1 MMKKNKNSSKAIY
14 SIVGF
19 LDRFPKRCFNY
30 KQICKQ
36 LGVVDASGKNHVIK
50 TLKKLNER
58 KIINEV
64 RKGYFQSISSK
75 SINKG
80 IFIIHRGKTSIILG
94 EDEKEIVVSSTQ
106 KHKAFSGDLVS
117 YYTYPSRGRRKEEAK
132 IIEIIERKT
141 TTFVGTLKILNN
153 TRFVI
158 VSKRK
163 ANVDFYIKNDNS
175 NAKNGDRVVIELI
188 EWKDTRSP
196 QAKIIDI
203 LGKPGENET
212 EIHTILSEYGL
223 TYYFDD
229 QVEKELDKIEEN
241 ISKVEERKRE
251 DFRKKTT
258 FTIDPKDAKDFD
270 DAISFDITSEGYE
283 VGIHIADVSHYVKP
297 NTKLDTEAY
306 NRGTSVYLVDRVVPM
321 LPEKLSNNICSL
333 RPKEDKL
340 TFSAVF
346 TLDINGKILKQKFC
360 RTIINSDYRLSYE
373 EAQHIIENKQEIIP
387 QELTIDKKEKK
398 IERNLIEAITTIHII
413 SKKLRK
419 ERLKKGAILFD
430 KEEIK
435 FLLDKH
441 KKPIQV
447 YIKSSKDSNKL
458 IEEFMLLANKK
469 VSEFISK
476 KDNKKTFVFRIH
488 EEPQQE
494 KIIELKKISKK
505 FGYDLN
511 IKNKQKT
518 LESINKL
525 LKEIKGK
532 KEQNF
537 LDTLAIRSMS
547 KAIYSTNNIGH
558 YGLSF
563 DYYTHFTSPI
573 RRYPDIIAHRLLQH
587 YLDRKKSTDKNQ
599 IEEKMKHCTVKEILA
614 TKAERQSIKFM
625 QVVYISKEIGNIFKG
640 VISGVVERGIYVEIN
655 KNKCEGMV
663 NIRNFPKGYFLY
675 NESNYSFEDE
685 QQKLIFQLGDSVFI
699 EVINADIIKR
709 HIDFKLIG
717 HS

>member
-1 MMKKNKNSSKAIY
+1 MMKKNKNSSKAIF

-106 KHKAFSGDLVS
+106 RHKAFSGDLVS

-141 TTFVGTLKILNN
+141 TIFVGTLKILNN

-188 EWKDTRSP
+188 EWKDTKSP

-321 LPEKLSNNICSL
+321 LPEKLSNDICSL

-360 RTIINSDYRLSYE
+360 RSIINSDYRLSYE

-441 KKPIQV
+441 KNPIQV

-625 QVVYISKEIGNIFKG
+625 QGVYISKEIGNIFKG

-685 QQKLIFQLGDSVFI
+685 DQKLIFQLGDSVFI
-699 EVINADIIKR
+699 EVINVDIIKR
-709 HIDFKLIG
+709 HIDFKLIR

>member
-1 MMKKNKNSSKAIY
+1 MMKKNKNSSKAIF

-80 IFIIHRGKTSIILG
+80 IFIIHRGKTSIILC

-106 KHKAFSGDLVS
+106 RHKAFSGDLVS

-188 EWKDTRSP
+188 EWKDTKSP

-430 KEEIK
+430 KEKIK
-435 FLLDKH
+435 FLLDKN
-441 KKPIQV
+441 KKPIQI

-625 QVVYISKEIGNIFKG
+625 QVVYISNEIGNIFKG

>member
-1 MMKKNKNSSKAIY
+1 MKKNKKNSSKVIFF
-14 SIVGF
+14 IVDF
-19 LDRFPKRCFNY
+19 LDRFPKRSFNY

-36 LGVVDASGKNHVIK
+36 IGVFDASGRNHVVK
-50 TLKKLNER
+50 TLKKLKEKKN
-58 KIINEV
+58 INEV
-64 RKGYFQSISSK
+64 RKGYFQSINNK

-80 IFIIHRGKTSIILG
+80 IFIIQRGKTSIILSD
-94 EDEKEIVVSSTQ
+94 DEKEIVVSSTH
-106 KHKAFSGDLVS
+106 KSKAFSGDLVS

-132 IIEIIERKT
+132 VIEIIERKNK
-141 TTFVGTLKILNN
+141 TFVGTLKIQNN

-175 NAKNGDRVVIELI
+175 NAKNGDRVVIEFI
-188 EWKDTRSP
+188 EWKETKSP
-196 QAKIIDI
+196 QAKIINV
-203 LGKPGENET
+203 LGKPGEKET

-223 TYYFDD
+223 PYYFDD
-229 QVEKELDKIEEN
+229 EIEIELDKIEEK
-241 ISKVEERKRE
+241 ISKVEEEKRE
-251 DFRKKTT
+251 DFRKKLT
-258 FTIDPKDAKDFD
+258 FTIDPSDAKDFD
-270 DAISFDITSEGYE
+270 DAISFEEKKEGYE
-283 VGIHIADVSHYVKP
+283 VGVHIADVSYYVKP

-321 LPEKLSNNICSL
+321 LPEKLSNNVCSL
-333 RPKEDKL
+333 RPNEDKL

-346 TLDINGKILKQKFC
+346 ILDINGKILKQKFC
-360 RTIINSDYRLSYE
+360 RTIINSDYRLSYR
-373 EAQHIIENKQEIIP
+373 EAQHIIEHKKEIIP
-387 QELTIDKKEKK
+387 PELTIDKKEKK
-398 IERNLIEAITTIHII
+398 IDSNLIEAIISIQRI
-413 SKKLRK
+413 SKKLRT

-435 FLLDKH
+435 FLLDKD
-441 KKPIQV
+441 KNPSQV

-476 KDNKKTFVFRIH
+476 KDNKKTFVFRVH
-488 EEPQQE
+488 EEPQHE
-494 KIIELKKISKK
+494 KIKELQNISKK
-505 FGYDLN
+505 FGYYLN
-511 IKNKQKT
+511 IKTKQKT

-537 LDTLAIRSMS
+537 IDTLAIRSMS
-547 KAIYSTNNIGH
+547 KAIYTTNNIGH

-587 YLDRKKSTDKNQ
+587 YLDKKRSPNKNQ

-625 QVVYISKEIGNIFKG
+625 QVMYISKELGNRFKG
-640 VISGVVERGIYVEIN
+640 VISGVVERGIYVEIEE
-655 KNKCEGMV
+655 NKCEGMV
-663 NIRNFPKGYFLY
+663 NIRNFPKGYFSY
-675 NESNYSFEDE
+675 DESNYSFEDE
-685 QQKLIFQLGDSVFI
+685 DKKLIFQLGDSVFI
-699 EVINADIIKR
+699 EVISTDIIKR

-717 HS
+717 HA

>member
-1 MMKKNKNSSKAIY
+1 MKKNKNSSKAIF
-14 SIVGF
+14 SIVSF
-19 LDRFPKRCFNY
+19 LDRFPKRGFNY

-64 RKGYFQSISSK
+64 RKGYFQSIGSK

-80 IFIIHRGKTSIILG
+80 TYIIHRGKTSIILG
-94 EDEKEIVVSSTQ
+94 EEEKEIVVSSTQ

-117 YYTYPSRGRRKEEAK
+117 YYTYPSRGRKKEEAK

-188 EWKDTRSP
+188 EWKDTKSP

-229 QVEKELDKIEEN
+229 QVEKELEKIEEN
-241 ISKVEERKRE
+241 ISKVEETKRE

-587 YLDRKKSTDKNQ
+587 YLDRKKSPDKKQ

-625 QVVYISKEIGNIFKG
+625 QVVYISKELGNIFKG

>member
-1 MMKKNKNSSKAIY
+1 MMKKNKNSSKAIF

-188 EWKDTRSP
+188 EWKDTKSP

-346 TLDINGKILKQKFC
+346 TLDINGRILKQKFC

-435 FLLDKH
+435 FLLDKN

-663 NIRNFPKGYFLY
+663 NIRNFPKGNFLY

-685 QQKLIFQLGDSVFI
+685 QKKIIFQLGDSVLI
-699 EVINADIIKR
+699 EVINADIVKR

>member
-1 MMKKNKNSSKAIY
+1 MKKNKNSSKVIF

-80 IFIIHRGKTSIILG
+80 IFIIHRGKTSIILC

-106 KHKAFSGDLVS
+106 RHKAFSGDLVS

-163 ANVDFYIKNDNS
+163 ANVDFYIINDNS
-175 NAKNGDRVVIELI
+175 NARNGDRVIIEFI
-188 EWKDTRSP
+188 EWKDTKSP
-196 QAKIIDI
+196 QAKIIKI

-212 EIHTILSEYGL
+212 EIQTILSEYGFP
-223 TYYFDD
+223 YHFD
-229 QVEKELDKIEEN
+229 DKIEIELN
-241 ISKVEERKRE
+241 KIEEKISKVEETKRE
-251 DFRKKTT
+251 DFRKKIT

-476 KDNKKTFVFRIH
+476 KDNKKTFVFRVH
-488 EEPQQE
+488 EEPQHE
-494 KIIELKKISKK
+494 KIIELQKISKK
-505 FGYDLN
+505 FGYDLD

-625 QVVYISKEIGNIFKG
+625 QVVYISKEIGNIFEG

>member
-1 MMKKNKNSSKAIY
+1 MKKKKNSSKAIF
-14 SIVGF
+14 SIVAF

-36 LGVVDASGKNHVIK
+36 LGVVDVSGKNHVIK

-94 EDEKEIVVSSTQ
+94 EDEKEVVVSSTQ

-158 VSKRK
+158 VSNRK

-175 NAKNGDRVVIELI
+175 NAKNGDRVVIEFI
-188 EWKDTRSP
+188 EWKDTKSP
-196 QAKIIDI
+196 RAKIINI

-223 TYYFDD
+223 PYHFDV

-241 ISKVEERKRE
+241 ISKVEETKRE

-346 TLDINGKILKQKFC
+346 TLDINGKVLKDCPEFVPA
-360 RTIINSDYRLSYE
+360 IN
-373 EAQHIIENKQEIIP
+373 P
-387 QELTIDKKEKK
+387 PV
-398 IERNLIEAITTIHII
+398 AIVI
-413 SKKLRK
+413 
-419 ERLKKGAILFD
+419 
-430 KEEIK
+430 
-435 FLLDKH
+435 
-441 KKPIQV
+441 
-447 YIKSSKDSNKL
+447 
-458 IEEFMLLANKK
+458 
-469 VSEFISK
+469 
-476 KDNKKTFVFRIH
+476 
-488 EEPQQE
+488 
-494 KIIELKKISKK
+494 
-505 FGYDLN
+505 N
-511 IKNKQKT
+511 IKIT
-518 LESINKL
+518 
-525 LKEIKGK
+525 
-532 KEQNF
+532 
-537 LDTLAIRSMS
+537 
-547 KAIYSTNNIGH
+547 
-558 YGLSF
+558 
-563 DYYTHFTSPI
+563 
-573 RRYPDIIAHRLLQH
+573 
-587 YLDRKKSTDKNQ
+587 
-599 IEEKMKHCTVKEILA
+599 A
-614 TKAERQSIKFM
+614 TKI
-625 QVVYISKEIGNIFKG
+625 
-640 VISGVVERGIYVEIN
+640 
-655 KNKCEGMV
+655 
-663 NIRNFPKGYFLY
+663 
-675 NESNYSFEDE
+675 
-685 QQKLIFQLGDSVFI
+685 
-699 EVINADIIKR
+699 
-709 HIDFKLIG
+709 
-717 HS
+717 

>member
-1 MMKKNKNSSKAIY
+1 MMKKNKNSSKAIF

-117 YYTYPSRGRRKEEAK
+117 YYIYPSRGRRKEEAK

-158 VSKRK
+158 VSNRK

-175 NAKNGDRVVIELI
+175 NAKNGDRVVIEFI
-188 EWKDTRSP
+188 EWKDTKSP
-196 QAKIIDI
+196 RAKIINI

-223 TYYFDD
+223 PYHFDV

-241 ISKVEERKRE
+241 ISKVEETKRE

-435 FLLDKH
+435 FLLDKN

>member
-1 MMKKNKNSSKAIY
+1 MKKNKNSSKAIF

-117 YYTYPSRGRRKEEAK
+117 YYIYPSRGRRKEEAK

-158 VSKRK
+158 VSNRK

-175 NAKNGDRVVIELI
+175 NAKNGDRVVIEFI
-188 EWKDTRSP
+188 EWKDTKSP
-196 QAKIIDI
+196 RAKIINI

-223 TYYFDD
+223 PYHFDV

-241 ISKVEERKRE
+241 ISKVEETKRE

-435 FLLDKH
+435 FLLDKN

>member
-1 MMKKNKNSSKAIY
+1 MMKKNKNSSKAIF
-14 SIVGF
+14 SIVGY

-50 TLKKLNER
+50 TLKKLSER

-117 YYTYPSRGRRKEEAK
+117 YYIYPSRGRRKEEAK

-158 VSKRK
+158 VSNRK

-175 NAKNGDRVVIELI
+175 NAKNGDRVVIEFI
-188 EWKDTRSP
+188 EWKDTKSP
-196 QAKIIDI
+196 RAKIINI

-223 TYYFDD
+223 PYHFDV

-241 ISKVEERKRE
+241 ISKVEETKRE

-333 RPKEDKL
+333 KPKEDKL

-346 TLDINGKILKQKFC
+346 TIDINGKILKEKFC

-373 EAQHIIENKQEIIP
+373 EAQHIIDNKQEIIP

-435 FLLDKH
+435 FLLDKN

-675 NESNYSFEDE
+675 NELNYSFEDE
-685 QQKLIFQLGDSVFI
+685 NQKLIFQLGDSVFI

>member
-1 MMKKNKNSSKAIY
+1 MKKNKNSSKAIF

-36 LGVVDASGKNHVIK
+36 LGVEDASGRNHVIK

-94 EDEKEIVVSSTQ
+94 EEEKEIVVSSTQ

-117 YYTYPSRGRRKEEAK
+117 YYTYPSRGRKKEEAK

-188 EWKDTRSP
+188 EWKDTKSP

-223 TYYFDD
+223 TYNFDD

-430 KEEIK
+430 KEKIK

>member
-1 MMKKNKNSSKAIY
+1 MMKKNKNSSKAIF

-188 EWKDTRSP
+188 EWKDTKSP
-196 QAKIIDI
+196 QAKIINI

-346 TLDINGKILKQKFC
+346 TLDINGRILKQKFC

-435 FLLDKH
+435 FLLDKN

>member
-1 MMKKNKNSSKAIY
+1 MKKNKNSSKAIF

-188 EWKDTRSP
+188 EWKDTKSP
-196 QAKIIDI
+196 QAKIINI

-346 TLDINGKILKQKFC
+346 TLDINGRILKQKFC

-435 FLLDKH
+435 FLLDKN

>member
-1 MMKKNKNSSKAIY
+1 MMKKNKNSSKAIF

-106 KHKAFSGDLVS
+106 RHKAFSGDLVS

-188 EWKDTRSP
+188 EWKDTKSP

-587 YLDRKKSTDKNQ
+587 YLDRKKSIDKNQ

-625 QVVYISKEIGNIFKG
+625 QAVYISKEIGNIFKG

>member
-1 MMKKNKNSSKAIY
+1 MKKNKNSSKAIF

-36 LGVVDASGKNHVIK
+36 LGVVDASGKNHVLK

-117 YYTYPSRGRRKEEAK
+117 YYIYPSRGRRKEEAK

-158 VSKRK
+158 VSNRK

-175 NAKNGDRVVIELI
+175 NAKNGDRVVIEFI
-188 EWKDTRSP
+188 EWKDTKSP
-196 QAKIIDI
+196 RAKIINI

-223 TYYFDD
+223 PYHFDV

-241 ISKVEERKRE
+241 ISKVEETKRE

-435 FLLDKH
+435 FLLDKN

>member
-1 MMKKNKNSSKAIY
+1 MKKKKNSSKAIF
-14 SIVGF
+14 SIVDF
-19 LDRFPKRCFNY
+19 LNRFPKRCFNY

-36 LGVVDASGKNHVIK
+36 LGVEDASGRNHVIK

-64 RKGYFQSISSK
+64 RKGYFQSIGSK

-80 IFIIHRGKTSIILG
+80 TYIIHRGKTSIILG
-94 EDEKEIVVSSTQ
+94 EEEKEIVVSSTQ

-163 ANVDFYIKNDNS
+163 ANVDFYIINDNS
-175 NAKNGDRVVIELI
+175 NARNGDRVIIEFI
-188 EWKDTRSP
+188 EWKDTKSP
-196 QAKIIDI
+196 QAKIIKI

-223 TYYFDD
+223 PYHFD
-229 QVEKELDKIEEN
+229 DKIEIELN
-241 ISKVEERKRE
+241 KIEEKISKVEETKRE
-251 DFRKKTT
+251 DFRKKIT

-270 DAISFDITSEGYE
+270 DAISFDITSKGYE

>member
-1 MMKKNKNSSKAIY
+1 MKKNKNSSKAIF
-14 SIVGF
+14 SIVGY

-36 LGVVDASGKNHVIK
+36 LGVVDASGKNHVLK

-117 YYTYPSRGRRKEEAK
+117 YYIYPSRGRRKEEAK

-158 VSKRK
+158 VSNRK

-175 NAKNGDRVVIELI
+175 NAKNGDRVVIEFI
-188 EWKDTRSP
+188 EWKDTKSP
-196 QAKIIDI
+196 RAKIINI

-223 TYYFDD
+223 PYHFDV

-241 ISKVEERKRE
+241 ISKVEETKRE

-321 LPEKLSNNICSL
+321 LPEKLSNNVCSL
-333 RPKEDKL
+333 KPKEDKL

-346 TLDINGKILKQKFC
+346 TLDINGKILKEKFC

-373 EAQHIIENKQEIIP
+373 EAQHIIDNKQEIIP

-419 ERLKKGAILFD
+419 ERLKRGAILFD

-435 FLLDKH
+435 FLLDKN

-547 KAIYSTNNIGH
+547 KAIYTTNNIGH

-573 RRYPDIIAHRLLQH
+573 RRYPDIIVHRLLQH
-587 YLDRKKSTDKNQ
+587 YLDRKKSPDKNQ

-625 QVVYISKEIGNIFKG
+625 QVVYISKELGNIFKG

-655 KNKCEGMV
+655 ENKCEGMV

-675 NESNYSFEDE
+675 NELNYSFEDE
-685 QQKLIFQLGDSVFI
+685 NQKLIFQLGDSVFI

>member
-1 MMKKNKNSSKAIY
+1 MKKNKNSSKAIF

-50 TLKKLNER
+50 TLKKLSER

-117 YYTYPSRGRRKEEAK
+117 YYIYPSRGRRKEEAK

-158 VSKRK
+158 VSNRK

-175 NAKNGDRVVIELI
+175 NAKNGDRVVIEFI
-188 EWKDTRSP
+188 EWKDTKSP
-196 QAKIIDI
+196 RAKIINI

-223 TYYFDD
+223 PYHFDV

-241 ISKVEERKRE
+241 ISKVEETKRE

-306 NRGTSVYLVDRVVPM
+306 NRGISVYLVDRVVPM

-435 FLLDKH
+435 FLLDKQ
-441 KKPIQV
+441 KKPRQV

-476 KDNKKTFVFRIH
+476 KDNRKTFVFRVH
-488 EEPQQE
+488 EEPQYE
-494 KIIELKKISKK
+494 KILELKKISKK

>member
-1 MMKKNKNSSKAIY
+1 
-14 SIVGF
+14 
-19 LDRFPKRCFNY
+19 
-30 KQICKQ
+30 
-36 LGVVDASGKNHVIK
+36 
-50 TLKKLNER
+50 
-58 KIINEV
+58 
-64 RKGYFQSISSK
+64 
-75 SINKG
+75 
-80 IFIIHRGKTSIILG
+80 
-94 EDEKEIVVSSTQ
+94 
-106 KHKAFSGDLVS
+106 
-117 YYTYPSRGRRKEEAK
+117 
-132 IIEIIERKT
+132 
-141 TTFVGTLKILNN
+141 
-153 TRFVI
+153 
-158 VSKRK
+158 
-163 ANVDFYIKNDNS
+163 
-175 NAKNGDRVVIELI
+175 
-188 EWKDTRSP
+188 
-196 QAKIIDI
+196 
-203 LGKPGENET
+203 
-212 EIHTILSEYGL
+212 
-223 TYYFDD
+223 
-229 QVEKELDKIEEN
+229 
-241 ISKVEERKRE
+241 
-251 DFRKKTT
+251 
-258 FTIDPKDAKDFD
+258 
-270 DAISFDITSEGYE
+270 
-283 VGIHIADVSHYVKP
+283 
-297 NTKLDTEAY
+297 
-306 NRGTSVYLVDRVVPM
+306 M

-346 TLDINGKILKQKFC
+346 TLDINGRILKQKFC

-435 FLLDKH
+435 FLLDKN

>member
-1 MMKKNKNSSKAIY
+1 MKKKKNSSKAIF
-14 SIVGF
+14 SIVDF
-19 LDRFPKRCFNY
+19 LNRFPKRCFNY

-36 LGVVDASGKNHVIK
+36 LGVEDPSGRNHVIK

-64 RKGYFQSISSK
+64 RKGYFQSIGSK

-80 IFIIHRGKTSIILG
+80 TYIIHRGKTSIILC

-188 EWKDTRSP
+188 EWKDTKSP
-196 QAKIIDI
+196 QAKIINI

-229 QVEKELDKIEEN
+229 QVEKELEKIEEN
-241 ISKVEERKRE
+241 ISKVEETKRE

-476 KDNKKTFVFRIH
+476 K
-488 EEPQQE
+488 
-494 KIIELKKISKK
+494 IIR
-505 FGYDLN
+505 
-511 IKNKQKT
+511 
-518 LESINKL
+518 KL
-525 LKEIKGK
+525 LFLEIMKNHNTK
-532 KEQNF
+532 K
-537 LDTLAIRSMS
+537 L
-547 KAIYSTNNIGH
+547 
-558 YGLSF
+558 
-563 DYYTHFTSPI
+563 
-573 RRYPDIIAHRLLQH
+573 
-587 YLDRKKSTDKNQ
+587 
-599 IEEKMKHCTVKEILA
+599 
-614 TKAERQSIKFM
+614 
-625 QVVYISKEIGNIFKG
+625 
-640 VISGVVERGIYVEIN
+640 
-655 KNKCEGMV
+655 
-663 NIRNFPKGYFLY
+663 
-675 NESNYSFEDE
+675 
-685 QQKLIFQLGDSVFI
+685 
-699 EVINADIIKR
+699 
-709 HIDFKLIG
+709 
-717 HS
+717 

>member
-1 MMKKNKNSSKAIY
+1 MKKNKNSSKAIF

-188 EWKDTRSP
+188 EWKDTKSP

-346 TLDINGKILKQKFC
+346 TLDINGRILKQKFC

-435 FLLDKH
+435 FLLDKN

>member
-1 MMKKNKNSSKAIY
+1 
-14 SIVGF
+14 
-19 LDRFPKRCFNY
+19 
-30 KQICKQ
+30 
-36 LGVVDASGKNHVIK
+36 
-50 TLKKLNER
+50 
-58 KIINEV
+58 
-64 RKGYFQSISSK
+64 
-75 SINKG
+75 
-80 IFIIHRGKTSIILG
+80 
-94 EDEKEIVVSSTQ
+94 
-106 KHKAFSGDLVS
+106 
-117 YYTYPSRGRRKEEAK
+117 
-132 IIEIIERKT
+132 
-141 TTFVGTLKILNN
+141 
-153 TRFVI
+153 
-158 VSKRK
+158 
-163 ANVDFYIKNDNS
+163 
-175 NAKNGDRVVIELI
+175 
-188 EWKDTRSP
+188 
-196 QAKIIDI
+196 
-203 LGKPGENET
+203 
-212 EIHTILSEYGL
+212 
-223 TYYFDD
+223 
-229 QVEKELDKIEEN
+229 
-241 ISKVEERKRE
+241 
-251 DFRKKTT
+251 
-258 FTIDPKDAKDFD
+258 
-270 DAISFDITSEGYE
+270 
-283 VGIHIADVSHYVKP
+283 
-297 NTKLDTEAY
+297 
-306 NRGTSVYLVDRVVPM
+306 M

-476 KDNKKTFVFRIH
+476 KDNKKTFVFRVH
-488 EEPQQE
+488 EEPQHE
-494 KIIELKKISKK
+494 KIIELQKISKK
-505 FGYDLN
+505 FGYDLD

-547 KAIYSTNNIGH
+547 KAIYTTYNIGH

>member
-1 MMKKNKNSSKAIY
+1 MKKNKNSSKAIF

-117 YYTYPSRGRRKEEAK
+117 YYIYPSRGRIKEEAK

-188 EWKDTRSP
+188 EWKDTKSP

-223 TYYFDD
+223 PYHFDV

-241 ISKVEERKRE
+241 ISKVEETKRE

-346 TLDINGKILKQKFC
+346 TLDINGRILKQKFC

-435 FLLDKH
+435 FLLDKN

>member
-1 MMKKNKNSSKAIY
+1 MMKKNKNSSKAIF

-188 EWKDTRSP
+188 EWKDTKSP
-196 QAKIIDI
+196 QAKIIEI

-346 TLDINGKILKQKFC
+346 TLDINGRILKQKFC

-435 FLLDKH
+435 FLLDKN

>member
-1 MMKKNKNSSKAIY
+1 MKKKKNSSKAIF

-50 TLKKLNER
+50 TLKKLSER

-117 YYTYPSRGRRKEEAK
+117 YYIYPSRGRRKEEAK

-158 VSKRK
+158 VSNRK

-175 NAKNGDRVVIELI
+175 NAKNGDRVVIEFI
-188 EWKDTRSP
+188 EWKDTKSP
-196 QAKIIDI
+196 RAKIINI

-223 TYYFDD
+223 PYHFDV

-241 ISKVEERKRE
+241 ISKVEETKRE

-306 NRGTSVYLVDRVVPM
+306 NRGISVYLVDRVVPM

-435 FLLDKH
+435 FLLDKQ
-441 KKPIQV
+441 KKPRQV

-476 KDNKKTFVFRIH
+476 KDNRKTFVFRVH
-488 EEPQQE
+488 EEPQYE

-547 KAIYSTNNIGH
+547 KAIYTTNNIGH

-573 RRYPDIIAHRLLQH
+573 RRYPDIIVHRLLQH
-587 YLDRKKSTDKNQ
+587 YLDRKKSPDKNQ

-625 QVVYISKEIGNIFKG
+625 QVVYISKELGNIFKG

-655 KNKCEGMV
+655 ENKCEGMV

>member
-188 EWKDTRSP
+188 EWKDTKSP

>member
-1 MMKKNKNSSKAIY
+1 MKKNKNSSKAIF

-36 LGVVDASGKNHVIK
+36 LGVVDASGKNHVLK

-117 YYTYPSRGRRKEEAK
+117 YYIYPSRGRRKEEAK

-158 VSKRK
+158 VSNRK

-175 NAKNGDRVVIELI
+175 NAKNGDRVVIEFI
-188 EWKDTRSP
+188 EWKDTKSP
-196 QAKIIDI
+196 RAKIINI

-223 TYYFDD
+223 PYHFDV

-241 ISKVEERKRE
+241 ISKVEETKRE

-321 LPEKLSNNICSL
+321 LPEKLSNNVCSL
-333 RPKEDKL
+333 KPKEDKL

-346 TLDINGKILKQKFC
+346 TLDINGKILKEKFC

-373 EAQHIIENKQEIIP
+373 EAQHIIDNKQEIIP

-435 FLLDKH
+435 FLLDRN

-640 VISGVVERGIYVEIN
+640 VISGVVERGVYVEIN

>member
-1 MMKKNKNSSKAIY
+1 MKKNKNSSKAIF

-117 YYTYPSRGRRKEEAK
+117 YYIYPSRGRRKEEAK

-158 VSKRK
+158 VSNRK

-175 NAKNGDRVVIELI
+175 NAKNGDRVVIEFI
-188 EWKDTRSP
+188 EWKDTKSP
-196 QAKIIDI
+196 RAKIINI

-223 TYYFDD
+223 PYHFDV

-241 ISKVEERKRE
+241 ISKVEETKRE

-333 RPKEDKL
+333 KPKEDKL

-346 TLDINGKILKQKFC
+346 TIDINGKILKEKFC

-373 EAQHIIENKQEIIP
+373 EAQHIIDNKQEIIP

-675 NESNYSFEDE
+675 NELNYSFEDE
-685 QQKLIFQLGDSVFI
+685 NQKLIFQLGDSVFI

>member
-1 MMKKNKNSSKAIY
+1 MKKKKNSSKAIF

-50 TLKKLNER
+50 TLKKLSER

-117 YYTYPSRGRRKEEAK
+117 YYIYPSRGRRKEEAK

-158 VSKRK
+158 VSNRK

-175 NAKNGDRVVIELI
+175 NAKNGDRVVIEFI
-188 EWKDTRSP
+188 EWKDTKSP
-196 QAKIIDI
+196 RAKIINI

-223 TYYFDD
+223 PYHFDV

-241 ISKVEERKRE
+241 ISKVEETKRE

-306 NRGTSVYLVDRVVPM
+306 NRGISVYLVDRVVPM

-435 FLLDKH
+435 FLLDKQ
-441 KKPIQV
+441 KKPRQV

-547 KAIYSTNNIGH
+547 KAIYTTNNIGH

-573 RRYPDIIAHRLLQH
+573 RRYPDIIVHRLLQH
-587 YLDRKKSTDKNQ
+587 YLDRKKSPDKNQ

-625 QVVYISKEIGNIFKG
+625 QVVYISKELGNIFKG

-655 KNKCEGMV
+655 ENKCEGMV

-675 NESNYSFEDE
+675 NELNYSFEDE
-685 QQKLIFQLGDSVFI
+685 NQKLIFQLGDSVFI

>member
-1 MMKKNKNSSKAIY
+1 MMKKNKNSSKAIF

-188 EWKDTRSP
+188 EWKETKSP
-196 QAKIIDI
+196 QAKIINI

-346 TLDINGKILKQKFC
+346 TLDINGRILKQKFC

-587 YLDRKKSTDKNQ
+587 YLDKKKSTDKNQ

-640 VISGVVERGIYVEIN
+640 VITGVVERGIYVEIN

>member
-1 MMKKNKNSSKAIY
+1 MMKKNKNSSKAIF

-117 YYTYPSRGRRKEEAK
+117 YYIYPSRGRRKEEAK

-158 VSKRK
+158 VSNRK

-175 NAKNGDRVVIELI
+175 NAKNGDRVVIEFI
-188 EWKDTRSP
+188 EWKDTKSP
-196 QAKIIDI
+196 RAKIINI

-223 TYYFDD
+223 PYHFDV

-241 ISKVEERKRE
+241 ISKVEETKRE

-333 RPKEDKL
+333 KPKEDKL

-346 TLDINGKILKQKFC
+346 TIDINGKILKEKFC

-373 EAQHIIENKQEIIP
+373 EAQHIIDNKQEIIP

-675 NESNYSFEDE
+675 NELNYSFEDE
-685 QQKLIFQLGDSVFI
+685 NQKLIFQLGDSVFI